1 MTIQKML
8 FFLFICSIFPL
19 LTSCAFTEGKPKK
32 VILRHPVTYDYV
44 DCDVDIW
51 QTEESYKKND
61 KCVEN
66 YKKQGFVVWETR

>member
-1 MTIQKML
+1 MTTQRLTL
-8 FFLFICSIFPL
+8 FVAIALFLCN
-19 LTSCAFTEGKPKK
+19 SCASEGKPRK

-51 QTEESYKKND
+51 QTEKSYKKND
-61 KCVEN
+61 KCVEH